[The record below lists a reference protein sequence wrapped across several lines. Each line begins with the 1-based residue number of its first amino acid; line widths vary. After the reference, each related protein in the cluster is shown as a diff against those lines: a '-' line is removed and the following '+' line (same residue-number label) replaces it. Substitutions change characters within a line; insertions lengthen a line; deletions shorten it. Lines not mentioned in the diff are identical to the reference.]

1 LSFYLV
7 SFGKPRFLGVVDID
21 RNLQKGTYIVVES
34 ARGLELALNLGGVS
48 PDKVER
54 YREKFSNVSQD
65 ESPQLKGSE
74 PLFQDLIYVRE
85 AEALDLSEST
95 LQREEE
101 EKVLLDAR
109 EILKGH
115 KLPMKLVEA
124 EYLLD
129 RKKLFF
135 FFTSEQRVDFRAF
148 VKDLAR
154 KFKTR
159 IELRQ
164 IGVRDEAKVVKGL
177 GPCGRPCCCGYWL
190 NTFEP
195 ICIRMVKEQ
204 NLSLNPA
211 KTSGI
216 CGRLMCC
223 IAYERET
230 YSKLWERLP
239 NPGSK
244 IKGPDATYV
253 ISGVDITSDCV
264 KIIEPGKGEIL
275 VPVDKF
281 EAFRECV
288 ERGEVWSDFQVK
300 PLIEIEPIE
309 EEPEFSW
316 DDNFEIEVTT
326 GEVAQL
332 ENQDIERKKVSEEM
346 QDKENKTK
354 NSVAE
359 TLQDS
364 DETTKE
370 GKREGRRKRS
380 KRKNKNKT
388 NAAKREGS
396 QKKEIKDNKKKRTK
410 PQREQG

>member
-1 LSFYLV
+1 LSFYLM
-7 SFGKPRFLGVVDID
+7 SFGKPRFLGVVDINK
-21 RNLQKGTYIVVES
+21 NLRKGTYIVVES
-34 ARGLELALNLGGVS
+34 ARGVELALNLGEIS
-48 PDKVER
+48 PDKIEL
-54 YREKFSNVSQD
+54 YREKFCNASQD
-65 ESPQLKGSE
+65 EPPQLKGSE
-74 PLFQDLIYVRE
+74 PLFQDLTYVRE
-85 AEALDLSEST
+85 AEALDLSESS

-101 EKVLLDAR
+101 ERILLEAR
-109 EILKGH
+109 EILKEH

-135 FFTSEQRVDFRAF
+135 FFTSEQRIDFRAF

-223 IAYERET
+223 IAYERKT

-253 ISGVDITSDCV
+253 VSGVDITSDSV

-275 VPVDKF
+275 VPVDRF

-288 ERGEVWSDFQVK
+288 EKGEVWSDFQVK

-309 EEPEFSW
+309 EETEFPW
-316 DDNFEIEVTT
+316 DDNLEIEVST
-326 GEVAQL
+326 GKVPQL
-332 ENQDIERKKVSEEM
+332 EIQDNECEKVSEEG
-346 QDKENKTK
+346 QDEENKAR
-354 NSVAE
+354 NSVGE
-359 TLQDS
+359 TLQNS
-364 DETTKE
+364 AETAKE
-370 GKREGRRKRS
+370 DKREGRRRRP

-388 NAAKREGS
+388 NAAKKEGS
-396 QKKEIKDNKKKRTK
+396 QKKEIKDNKKKRSR